1 MANSNTPM
9 GLQPVNGAYSQ
20 PWSAGVRLYYHAA
33 GDSTP
38 LWIGDLVTQ
47 TGDSFF
53 YNQGGINQPLS
64 VVTRSATGD
73 VFTGVVVGVL
83 QVTRDS
89 AIYAPASTGVAVFVC
104 DDPNALFVAQD
115 ANSGTPLTANDIGL
129 NINISVVNGSNVTG
143 FSGSVLNNGTE
154 ADTNTLDLKI
164 VGQFLDPTLDFGS
177 SVSSGAAAN
186 KFLVRIN
193 RHRYANQIAGI

>member
-1 MANSNTPM
+1 MANTNTPM

-20 PWSAGVRLYYHAA
+20 PYNAGVRLYYHDA

-47 TGDSFF
+47 TGASFF

-64 VVTRSATGD
+64 TVTRSATGD
-73 VFTGVVVGVL
+73 IFTGVVVGVL
-83 QVTRDS
+83 QATRDTP
-89 AIYAPASTGVAVFVC
+89 IYCPASTGLAVFVC
-104 DDPNALFVAQD
+104 DDPNALFWAQD
-115 ANSGTPLTANDIGL
+115 ANSGTPLTAEAIGL
-129 NINISVVNGSNVTG
+129 NINISVVNGSTVTG
-143 FSGSVLNNGTE
+143 FSGSVLDNTTE
-154 ADTNTLDLKI
+154 AVTNTLDLKI
-164 VGQFLDPTLDFGS
+164 LGQYMDPTLDIGA

-186 KFLVRIN
+186 KFIVRIN